1 MQSNILIDDEGK
13 AKLCD
18 FGLSSIVV
26 EFCGTS
32 SLTSC
37 VGGAVRWADALFY
50 SINTDD
56 EEQETPAP
64 ALTTRSDIYSFGSV
78 TLEVRAPSSHV
89 FSPNTLCLRRFC
101 PAVSPTFTCVQVRE
115 LHSCIPNAVL
125 TSFQTLRW

>member
-1 MQSNILIDDEGK
+1 MLILSPQSNILIDDEGK

-37 VGGAVRWADALFY
+37 IGGAVRWADASLY
-50 SINTDD
+50 SLSTDD
-56 EEQETPAP
+56 DEVQETP

-78 TLEVRAPSSHV
+78 TLEVGTPFIH
-89 FSPNTLCLRRFC
+89 SPLPIF
-101 PAVSPTFTCVQVRE
+101 
-115 LHSCIPNAVL
+115 IPRHRTDNA
-125 TSFQTLRW
+125 F